1 MSEPATDGGAVE
13 VYCIFFSFAELS
25 QSLFCGRDDILGEIP
40 PALRTVALSCKYG
53 LCVIVTVCVRKPAV
67 LMAGLWFVQFTCCL
81 LPTCVMHLSD
91 LGLLFHNYSV

>member
-67 LMAGLWFVQFTCCL
+67 LMAGLWFVQFSLHVVFCL
-81 LPTCVMHLSD
+81 HV
-91 LGLLFHNYSV
+91 